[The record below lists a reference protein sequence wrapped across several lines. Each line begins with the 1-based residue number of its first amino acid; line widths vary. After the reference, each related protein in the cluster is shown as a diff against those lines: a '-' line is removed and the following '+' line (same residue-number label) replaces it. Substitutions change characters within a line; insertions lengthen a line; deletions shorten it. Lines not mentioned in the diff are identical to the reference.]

1 MESYQ
6 RNTRILYV
14 DDESALLS
22 AFTALLRKEAVELHV
37 LEDSTQIE
45 TVLAEKGPFAVVFSD
60 QRMPGLDGVGVLE
73 AATRAHPGTIRV
85 MITGFADH
93 NDTLR
98 AINVGGIASYIPK
111 PWNDEEMRKLVRD
124 CVERYN
130 LAMENKFL
138 LGALQTANASL
149 SEALDGTVAG
159 TVRLLGDMIAS
170 LNPDAG
176 ARGARIRQLGKALLE
191 LMPEVPDDERRDITI
206 ALDLCFLGIAVL
218 PPWIQVSVNKQ
229 GLGSLDRFPAVKA
242 HHLLAAGLV
251 KEIPRMDS
259 VARILRLIGRNYDG
273 SGEPL
278 DDYAVGDKIPL
289 GARMLH
295 ILTELDK
302 KTTDKFRGKELL
314 EWMLGQPARFDTA
327 LINRMLKR
335 PETRT
340 TGASTFEMGIDD
352 LKPGMVVLEDVVSS
366 GNQCLLRAGTAVTQM
381 SINILKQWH
390 HKDPLPVKVRVRVQA

>member
-1 MESYQ
+1 MEAYQ
-6 RNTRILYV
+6 RNNRILYV

-22 AFTALLRKEAVELHV
+22 TFTSLLRKEAVEVHV
-37 LEDSTQIE
+37 LQDSTQIE
-45 TVLAEKGPFAVVFSD
+45 SILAEKGPFAIVFSD

-73 AATRAHPGTIRV
+73 ATARSQPATIRV

-93 NDTLR
+93 TDTLR
-98 AINVGGIASYIPK
+98 AINIGGIASYITK
-111 PWNDEEMRKLVRD
+111 PWNDDEMRKLVREYI
-124 CVERYN
+124 ERYN

-149 SEALDGTVAG
+149 SEALDGTVTG
-159 TVRLLGDMIAS
+159 TVRLLGDMIES

-176 ARGARIRQLGKALLE
+176 ARGARIRQLGKAFLDI
-191 LMPEVPDDERRDITI
+191 MPEIPDDERRDISI

-251 KEIPRMDS
+251 KGIPRFDS
-259 VARILRLIGRNYDG
+259 VARILRLMGRNYDG

-278 DDYAVGDKIPL
+278 DDYAVGEKIPL

-302 KTTDKFRGKELL
+302 KTTDKFRGKEIL
-314 EWMLGQPARFDTA
+314 EWMVGQPARFDTA
-327 LINRMLKR
+327 LISRLLKR

-366 GNQCLLRAGTAVTQM
+366 GKQCLLRAGTPITLM
-381 SINILKQWH
+381 SINVLKQWH
-390 HKDPLPVKVRVRVQA
+390 HQDPLPVKVRVRVQ